1 MIIRLDQINESN
13 QPLVGGKAYALAKM
27 ASNGIAVP
35 QGLCIS
41 IEAYEQFVGTTGLR
55 GRILMEF
62 HRKDFSQM
70 RWEEIWDASLR
81 IQNMFQTTTWPPQL
95 QEDIT
100 SAVEPIFGSRA
111 VVIRSSAPGEDS
123 QHTSF
128 AGLHESYVN
137 IRGVEAILEHIKL
150 VWASLWS
157 DAALMYRR
165 ELGLQVETSRMAVL
179 VQKLV
184 SGEASGIVFSQSPL
198 DSSQTVIESVYG
210 LNQALVDGSI
220 EPDRWILN
228 RKDGTVISSK
238 PASKTKMMVP
248 DSRGV
253 KLAQLPSTKSKSS
266 CLQQPQLQELFRHGK
281 KLEDIF
287 KNPQDIEWTYQK
299 RKLYTL
305 QSRPITITVAED
317 DSRSWYMNLRRSF
330 ENLQGLRKDI
340 QENLIPQMI
349 RDVEMMASVN
359 LTVMT
364 DHELRQE
371 IERRKEMY
379 KKWQDTYWEKFIP
392 FAHGVRLFGQ
402 FYNKAVQPE
411 APYEF
416 VDLLANTPMQS
427 TKRNDMLEE
436 LAQGLREDPRLTNNL
451 QHHPERLDEKFKL
464 RLQQFF
470 DRYGNQAWGLAETP
484 ENQDNFIH
492 LLLEMAAAKPKTKK
506 VSTKAV
512 VSLERKYFNVFPADQ
527 QVYATEILDLARVSY
542 QLRDDDN
549 IYLGKIENAVLSAM
563 QESRRRSQ
571 KQDITR
577 RECIN
582 YEEMLASLQ
591 KIKEAPRKGFVV
603 SKADP
608 SFAIKPRQ
616 LVGQPASEGTATG
629 KARVISEPRDVFE
642 VKSGEILVCD
652 SIDPNMTFVIPLVAG
667 IIERRGGMLIH
678 GAIIARE
685 YGVPCVTGVPDAT
698 SVIQSGFSITV
709 DGYLGIVTIDSRQ
722 DK

>member
-1 MIIRLDQINESN
+1 MILELDQINKHN
-13 QPLVGGKAYALAKM
+13 QKLVGGKAYSLAKM
-27 ASNGIAVP
+27 ARDGIAVP
-35 QGLCIS
+35 QGICIS
-41 IEAYEQFVGTTGLR
+41 IDAYEQFVRTSGLR

-62 HRKDFSQM
+62 HRKDFNQM

-95 QEDIT
+95 QEDI
-100 SAVEPIFGSRA
+100 SRAIMPIFGSRA

-137 IRGVEAILEHIKL
+137 IRGVEAILQHIKL

-165 ELGLQVETSRMAVL
+165 ELGLQVETSKMAVL
-179 VQKLV
+179 VQELI

-220 EPDRWILN
+220 EPDRWILS

-238 PASKTKMMVP
+238 SASKTKMMVP
-248 DSRGV
+248 DGRGV
-253 KLAQLPSTKSKSS
+253 KLTQLPSTKSKSS
-266 CLQQPQLQELFRHGK
+266 CLQRPQLQELFRHGK

-287 KNPQDIEWTYQK
+287 KKPQDIEWTYQE

-305 QSRPITITVAED
+305 QSRPITITVAND
-317 DSRSWYMNLRRSF
+317 DPRSWYMNLRRSF

-340 QENLIPQMI
+340 QEDLIPQMI

-371 IERRKEMY
+371 IERRKEIY
-379 KKWQDTYWEKFIP
+379 QKWQDTYWEKFIP

-436 LAQGLREDPRLTNNL
+436 LAQSLREDPRLTNNL
-451 QHHPERLDEKFKL
+451 QHHPERLDEKFKQRL
-464 RLQQFF
+464 RQFF
-470 DRYGNQAWGLAETP
+470 DCYGNQAWGLAETP
-484 ENQDNFIH
+484 ENQDNVVH
-492 LLLEMAAAKPKTKK
+492 LLLEMATAKPKKK
-506 VSTKAV
+506 KTGTKAI

-527 QVYATEILDLARVSY
+527 QDYAGEILDLARVSY

-549 IYLGKIENAVLSAM
+549 IYLGKIENAVVSAM
-563 QESRRRSQ
+563 QESLRRSP
-571 KQDITR
+571 KQDTSR

-582 YEEMLASLQ
+582 YEEMIASLQ
-591 KIKEAPRKGFVV
+591 KMKEAPRKGFVV

-608 SFAIKPRQ
+608 SYVLKPRQ
-616 LVGQPASEGTATG
+616 LVGQPASEGIATG

-667 IIERRGGMLIH
+667 IVERRGGMLIH

-698 SVIQSGFSITV
+698 SVIQSGFAVTV
-709 DGYLGIVTIDSRQ
+709 DGYLGIVT
-722 DK
+722 

>member
-1 MIIRLDQINESN
+1 MIIKLDQINEQN

-27 ASNGIAVP
+27 ASDGIAVP
-35 QGLCIS
+35 KGICIS
-41 IEAYEQFVGTTGLR
+41 TEAYEKFVSITGLR

-62 HRKDFSQM
+62 HRKDFNQM
-70 RWEEIWDASLR
+70 RWEEMWDASLR
-81 IQNMFQTTTWPPQL
+81 IQNMFQTTAWPPLL
-95 QEDIT
+95 QEDII
-100 SAVEPIFGSRA
+100 SAVESIFGSRA

-179 VQKLV
+179 VQELI
-184 SGEASGIVFSQSPL
+184 SGESSGIVFSQSPL
-198 DSSQTVIESVYG
+198 DASQTVIESVYG

-220 EPDRWILN
+220 EPDRWILS

-238 PASKTKMMVP
+238 PASKTKIMVP
-248 DSRGV
+248 DGHGV
-253 KLAQLPSTKSKSS
+253 KLAQLPSIKSKSS
-266 CLQQPQLQELFRHGK
+266 CLQQMQLQELFRHGK
-281 KLEDIF
+281 KLEGIF
-287 KNPQDIEWTYQK
+287 KKPQDIEWTYQK

-305 QSRPITITVAED
+305 QSRPITISVAD
-317 DSRSWYMNLRRSF
+317 DDPRSWYMNLRRSF
-330 ENLQGLRKDI
+330 ENLQGLKNEI
-340 QENLIPQMI
+340 QDKLIPQMI
-349 RDVEMMASVN
+349 QDAEMMALVN

-364 DHELRQE
+364 DNELRQE
-371 IERRKEMY
+371 IERRKEIY
-379 KKWQDTYWEKFIP
+379 QKWQETYWEKFIP

-411 APYEF
+411 NPYEF
-416 VDLLANTPMQS
+416 VDLLAKTPMQS
-427 TKRNDMLEE
+427 TKRNEMLEA
-436 LAQGLREDPRLTNNL
+436 LAQSLREDPRLTRNL
-451 QHHPERLDEKFKL
+451 QHHPERLDKKFEQRL
-464 RLQQFF
+464 RQFF
-470 DRYGNQAWGLAETP
+470 NRYGNQAWGLAETP
-484 ENQDNFIH
+484 ENQDNVVH

-506 VSTKAV
+506 VNTRV
-512 VSLERKYFNVFPADQ
+512 VLSLERKYFNVFPADQ
-527 QVYATEILDLARVSY
+527 QDYAAKILDLARVSY

-549 IYLGKIENAVLSAM
+549 IYLGKIENAVVSAM
-563 QESRRRSQ
+563 QESLRRSE
-571 KQDITR
+571 KQDTTR

-591 KIKEAPRKGFVV
+591 KIKEAPQKGFVV
-603 SKADP
+603 SKGDP
-608 SFAIKPRQ
+608 SYVLKPRQ

-667 IIERRGGMLIH
+667 IVERRGGMLIH

-698 SVIQSGFSITV
+698 SVIQSGLSITV
-709 DGYLGIVTIDSRQ
+709 DGYLGIVTINTSQ
-722 DK
+722 EK